1 MLPQESEHEL
11 KLQEGLGRTGLEV
24 VGGGSL
30 QGRCCCCEIRC
41 RGLGVGHRVPLHLG
55 REVTNELTVCPPAPH

>member
-30 QGRCCCCEIRC
+30 QEKGKKAPQTVAAVEKSEVGAWEQVTGCRCISGER
-41 RGLGVGHRVPLHLG
+41 
-55 REVTNELTVCPPAPH
+55 

>member
-1 MLPQESEHEL
+1 MSPQESEHEL

-30 QGRCCCCEIRC
+30 QEKGKKAPQTVAAVAKSE
-41 RGLGVGHRVPLHLG
+41 VGAW
-55 REVTNELTVCPPAPH
+55 E